1 MILGALF
8 SIFNAPIILPHT
20 TMNNTIMTLSE
31 SELQILENALQNY
44 YDKMQEAET
53 KLTAGAI
60 LTALRKERENVNK
73 LLVRVRSAPIY

>member
-1 MILGALF
+1 MR
-8 SIFNAPIILPHT
+8 
-20 TMNNTIMTLSE
+20 LSE

>member
-1 MILGALF
+1 
-8 SIFNAPIILPHT
+8 
-20 TMNNTIMTLSE
+20 MTLSE

>member
-1 MILGALF
+1 
-8 SIFNAPIILPHT
+8 
-20 TMNNTIMTLSE
+20 MNNTIMTLSE